1 MSIPQML
8 IVALVMMQL
17 AIFATTIYLHRGLA
31 HRALRFAPPF
41 GLALRAL
48 IWLLTGMVPRQW
60 VAIHRKHHHF
70 TDVEGDPHSP
80 MLLGFWKIQLGN
92 VYFYRREAR
101 NAATIARYAP
111 DLQPDRWD
119 RWFFDRSFFGPA
131 VTILLLTPFMGLGRA
146 ALTFGVAA
154 VVYVLAAA
162 GVNALGHSV
171 GYKNFPNTATNLR
184 LLALITGGEGLHNNH
199 HARPGTARFAVRLG
213 ELDLG
218 WYVIR
223 ALGALRLVEAVKS
236 ERPETAE
243 QRRRVA

>member
-1 MSIPQML
+1 MSMQL
-8 IVALVMMQL
+8 FVVALVMMQT

-31 HRALRFAPPF
+31 HRALRVTAPF
-41 GLALRAL
+41 SLVLRAL

-70 TDVEGDPHSP
+70 TDIEGDPHSP
-80 MLLGFWKIQLGN
+80 MLFGFWKIQLGN

-101 NAATIARYAP
+101 NTATIEKYAP

-119 RWFFDRSFFGPA
+119 RWFFDRSLMGPAITILALVPFFGW
-131 VTILLLTPFMGLGRA
+131 LRA
-146 ALTFGVAA
+146 GLTFGVSAA
-154 VVYVLAAA
+154 IYVLASA

-171 GYKNFPNTATNLR
+171 GYKNFPNTATNLG

-199 HARPGTARFAVRLG
+199 HARPGTARFAARLG

-223 ALGALRLVEAVKS
+223 VLRALRLVEAVKS
-236 ERPETAE
+236 ERPETAR
-243 QRRRVA
+243 QRPRVA